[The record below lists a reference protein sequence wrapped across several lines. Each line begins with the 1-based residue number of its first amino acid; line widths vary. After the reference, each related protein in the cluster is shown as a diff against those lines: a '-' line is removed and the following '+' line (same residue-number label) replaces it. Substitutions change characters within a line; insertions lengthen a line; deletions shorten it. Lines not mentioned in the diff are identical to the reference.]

1 MQKLCQ
7 NIKVG
12 KLKGRLIKE
21 GLDWE
26 WTEIFSIESNESGKG
41 LQKFRGLASGS
52 PHELIL
58 K

>member
-1 MQKLCQ
+1 
-7 NIKVG
+7 
-12 KLKGRLIKE
+12 LIKE

-41 LQKFRGLASGS
+41 LQKLRGLASGS

>member
-1 MQKLCQ
+1 MSEYQSRQ
-7 NIKVG
+7 IKR
-12 KLKGRLIKE
+12 RLIKE

-41 LQKFRGLASGS
+41 LQKLRGLASGS
-52 PHELIL
+52 PHKLIL